1 MRRCSSFSG
10 TESKFV
16 MSGKE
21 EAVKMMGLGTRLR
34 SQKFEGE
41 RKKKYRLE

>member
-10 TESKFV
+10 IERESVK
-16 MSGKE
+16 SGKE

-34 SQKFEGE
+34 SQKFVGE
-41 RKKKYRLE
+41 RQKCTG